1 MRMTKQKH
9 GNKEAK
15 KPKQIKPAPEPVVVA
30 GLLNKQAPAAPQRDK
45 KR

>member
-1 MRMTKQKH
+1 MAKSQKH

-15 KPKQIKPAPEPVVVA
+15 KPKQIKAAPVA
-30 GLLNKQAPAAPQRDK
+30 EGVGLLSKAGGGPATGK